1 MRALI
6 QRVSQA
12 SVTIDNEVISEIK
25 HGLLVF
31 ICAMSEDTEFHAEKM
46 ALKISKIRIFN
57 DENGKMNKSILDIEG
72 EAIVV
77 SQFTLSADTAR
88 GNRPGFSS
96 AAIPKKGEILYD
108 FFSKELQ
115 KCGVPVKKGV
125 FGGDMKV
132 SLLNDGPTTI
142 WIDSAN

>member
-31 ICAMSEDTEFHAEKM
+31 ICAMSEDTKFNAEKM